1 MRWSWPRRAPRAC
14 SAAGPGCTCP
24 LEAIVYPAPQGA
36 APLPA
41 RAAAAAPSARAPSSG
56 DEEWAALR
64 PYQPGDSP
72 RAVAWK
78 AYARGAPLLVARYE
92 AVRGGEHLFD
102 LGATPGAGL
111 EARLSQIA
119 AWILAAESRGES
131 YGLRLGDT
139 NLPPDVGPA
148 HRQRCLRAL
157 ALY

>member
-1 MRWSWPRRAPRAC
+1 
-14 SAAGPGCTCP
+14 
-24 LEAIVYPAPQGA
+24 VYPAPEGA

-41 RAAAAAPSARAPSSG
+41 PRSRRGDTGAPAATG

-64 PYQPGDSP
+64 PFQPGDSP

-92 AVRGGEHLFD
+92 AVRGGEHQFD
-102 LGATPGAGL
+102 LATTPGAGL

-131 YGLRLGDT
+131 YGLRLGETD
-139 NLPPDVGPA
+139 LPPALGPA

-157 ALY
+157 ALHRP